1 MPTAKREG
9 NLTSQ
14 PYQLAGINDD
24 ATLAQKRQYWRTKKR
39 EQRARLKCTQGK
51 KLTPQGV
58 ALLNSQATSQ
68 PRVAVPGASVA
79 KVQRMAQI
87 SFRIQPKQL
96 SADENAGVSH
106 ISPDAPVF
114 AQPEDRAI
122 NTTLQTGTKWALIT
136 AQRAKGVEKSPP
148 LLEAEEKAAKRREHW
163 RLKKREQRAKLA
175 ARLKWREVM
184 PGVALQR
191 QAAQQIGLAGGTGL
205 QRLKPK
211 PLLRAGGLKQCPDDK
226 LQHVGEGLA
235 AVYSQPGRIKA
246 EKPNGE
252 SITQDPIASDMSLR
266 KKGAL
271 QRKLPS
277 YADLSNVSS
286 GVAPYRTSRQ
296 RFAEA
301 QKNLTSQR
309 NTRRKTALHRSV
321 SKTEPGSTYEQIIA
335 KQREYWRLKK
345 REQRAK
351 LSFKG
356 KVRLKESYA
365 RALKLHQHLQEEKA
379 RLGNARI
386 AVPETI
392 GGFIKED
399 GTVSANVP
407 AQNTDTGKVEHRV
420 WSETSVDQ
428 RPHQSDANW
437 GSTVPVPAN
446 HTPPPFRPPQVK
458 VTVKRPQ
465 CRLSARAANEPKRTE
480 VSHLHSA
487 VQTVGTFII
496 NPVTPPNGGLKPGG
510 CVLKMAVSNSAP
522 LAPAVAAELTEK
534 ERIARKREYW
544 RLKKREQRAACAA
557 RVKRSSL
564 QVRTVSEKKNA
575 PEQLPLTVNR
585 PCESQTFS
593 TNSMQGTPNESQI
606 QDESESLGRY
616 SRLAKAPSD
625 SMKLP
630 TSHAAAKQEPGL
642 APDPDKPAFQEES
655 PGIAKS
661 DIKTEPG
668 EQGLE
673 PEWTPDF
680 AIMVFE
686 ENESFVHPHLQGES
700 ESSAPLSP
708 FPSSCEQDPNPFCEG
723 PFQNPM
729 GAAKGTEP
737 FVGPSSEDK
746 EQRILDK
753 NASHQK
759 NSSPELLKLHQ
770 LPFDTLPRLACQ
782 EDLCQEA
789 NLCQIKLSSAQRFCR
804 TGTKQSGLTGLL
816 KQREYWKLMK
826 RQQRA
831 RLKARKSAPRG
842 ESGGL
847 LSQRN
852 IQVMGHNLPLLLPSF

>member
-9 NLTSQ
+9 NLTSRRD
-14 PYQLAGINDD
+14 QLAGINED

-39 EQRARLKCTQGK
+39 EQRARIKCTQGK
-51 KLTPQGV
+51 KLNPQGV

-68 PRVAVPGASVA
+68 PHVAVQGASVA
-79 KVQRMAQI
+79 NVQRMAPI

-96 SADENAGVSH
+96 SPDENAGMIR
-106 ISPDAPVF
+106 ISPDAAVL
-114 AQPEDRAI
+114 AQPEDQVITAA
-122 NTTLQTGTKWALIT
+122 LQTGTKCALIT
-136 AQRAKGVEKSPP
+136 TQKAKGVEKSPP
-148 LLEAEEKAAKRREHW
+148 LLEAEERAAKRREHW
-163 RLKKREQRAKLA
+163 RIKKREQRAKLA

-184 PGVALQR
+184 PGVAFQR
-191 QAAQQIGLAGGTGL
+191 QAAQQIGLTGGTGL
-205 QRLKPK
+205 QHLKPK
-211 PLLRAGGLKQCPDDK
+211 PLFRAEGLNQCPDDK
-226 LQHVGEGLA
+226 RQFVGEGLVP
-235 AVYSQPGRIKA
+235 VYSQPGQVKA
-246 EKPNGE
+246 GKPNGE
-252 SITQDPIASDMSLR
+252 SVTQEAIASDWSLR

-271 QRKLPS
+271 ERKLLS
-277 YADLSNVSS
+277 YADLSNVS
-286 GVAPYRTSRQ
+286 GVVPYRTSRQ
-296 RFAEA
+296 RFADA
-301 QKNLTSQR
+301 QKNLMSQR
-309 NTRRKTALHRSV
+309 NARRKPALHRSV

-356 KVRLKESYA
+356 KVRLKENYA
-365 RALKLHQHLQEEKA
+365 RAIKLHQHLQEEKA

-399 GTVSANVP
+399 GTVSVNVP
-407 AQNTDTGKVEHRV
+407 AQTTEACAPKE
-420 WSETSVDQ
+420 ETSSDKT
-428 RPHQSDANW
+428 PPQSDANW
-437 GSTVPVPAN
+437 RRTAPVPAD
-446 HTPPPFRPPQVK
+446 HTPPPLRPPQVK
-458 VTVKRPQ
+458 GTVKRPQ

-496 NPVTPPNGGLKPGG
+496 NPLTPQNGELKPGG
-510 CVLKMAVSNSAP
+510 CVLKMAVSNRAP
-522 LAPAVAAELTEK
+522 SVPAADAELTEK

-557 RVKRSSL
+557 GGKRSSL

-585 PCESQTFS
+585 PCQTFYP
-593 TNSMQGTPNESQI
+593 NSVPGTPNECPI
-606 QDESESLGRY
+606 KEESESLGRY
-616 SRLAKAPSD
+616 SRLLKAPSD
-625 SMKLP
+625 KIELP
-630 TSHAAAKQEPGL
+630 TSHEGSKQEPGL
-642 APDPDKPAFQEES
+642 GPDPDKPTFPEES
-655 PGIAKS
+655 PEIATS
-661 DIKTEPG
+661 EIKTEPG

-673 PEWTPDF
+673 PGWTPDF
-680 AIMVFE
+680 TIMVFE
-686 ENESFVHPHLQGES
+686 ENKSFAHPHLEGEA
-700 ESSAPLSP
+700 ESSTPLPP

-723 PFQNPM
+723 PFQNLM
-729 GAAKGTEP
+729 DIANDAEP
-737 FVGPSSEDK
+737 FVGPPSEDK

-759 NSSPELLKLHQ
+759 NSSPEPLTLHQ
-770 LPFDTLPRLACQ
+770 LPFDSLPRHPCQ

-789 NLCQIKLSSAQRFCR
+789 HLCQIEPSSAQRFCR
-804 TGTKQSGLTGLL
+804 AGTKQSGLTGLL

-842 ESGGL
+842 ESSSL
-847 LSQRN
+847 HSQRN
-852 IQVMGHNLPLLLPSF
+852 IQVMGHNLPLLLSPF